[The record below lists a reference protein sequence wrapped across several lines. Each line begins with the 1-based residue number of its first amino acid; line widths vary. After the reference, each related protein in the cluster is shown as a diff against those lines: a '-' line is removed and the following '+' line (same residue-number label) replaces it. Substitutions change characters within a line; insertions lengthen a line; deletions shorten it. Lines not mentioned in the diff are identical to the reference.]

1 MIIELKI
8 VFKETS
14 YKGSHLAIEESC
26 VPEGYIVGAQ
36 DIKHT
41 L

>member
-14 YKGSHLAIEESC
+14 YKGNHLAVEENC
-26 VPEGYIVGAQ
+26 VPEG
-36 DIKHT
+36 
-41 L
+41 